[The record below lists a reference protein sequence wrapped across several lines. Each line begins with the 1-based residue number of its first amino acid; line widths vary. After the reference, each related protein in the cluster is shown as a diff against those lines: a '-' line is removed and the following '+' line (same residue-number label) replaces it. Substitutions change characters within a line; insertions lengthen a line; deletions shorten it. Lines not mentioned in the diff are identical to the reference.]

1 VTHLRTLESTIM
13 GQALRVSE
21 RRAEQLLAELLE
33 AQGWDNRRPP
43 KGEVLLQQEYR
54 NHPALMEV
62 FLKASK
68 QGPGSG
74 LPEAVVVDRESLVPL
89 MVIEAKAKASDLGLA
104 IREASE
110 VYGAACVAAG
120 YPVLAVGM
128 AGTVE
133 EQYAVRVLKWTG
145 QAWVP
150 VTYEGEPI
158 GWLPGR
164 PDLERAIM
172 PDAPAELRPA
182 IPPPG
187 VLAERADEIN
197 RLLRESGI
205 KDEFRPGV
213 LGAIML
219 ALWSTKGNIRQDR
232 AHILSDINE
241 ACKAAFWRAGKPE
254 LADSLRVDEANQG
267 LAIHARRIV
276 TILERL
282 NITVLTAEHDYLGQL
297 YETFFRYTGGNTIGQ
312 YFTPRHA
319 AGMMVDLCE
328 VSAEDIALDIAC
340 GTGGFLISV
349 MQRVMVREGLS
360 REQVIEFV
368 RNKLIGYEKEPIT
381 AALCVANM
389 ILRGD
394 GSTGVRRGDCFTA
407 TDFPVG
413 RATVA
418 LMNPPFPHKKTDVPP
433 ERFVDRALEGLAL
446 RGRLAVILPTSL
458 LVKASKE
465 AWRERILKDNTLLA
479 IVQLPDELFQPFAS
493 STTSVVMIERGVTH
507 DPRRKT
513 VFVRLQNDGLALKK
527 GARVPVAGN
536 EIPAAIDAV
545 LNRTVKPGFSG
556 LGSVRGTD
564 EWAVGAYIP
573 SHTPTE
579 AELLQSVDVL
589 LRRLGSFYVRY
600 AREVSEQRSAIA
612 AGELEV
618 VPYRERVG
626 PTRIKNAATLPSA
639 PDTIGGMFD
648 IFYGMKE
655 LHSREGIAEGK
666 TLVISPTEAYNGC
679 YGWLDFGP
687 AIQAPFVTV
696 AQTGSIGEAFVQFES
711 CAVNDD
717 CLVLLPKESLG
728 LTAADLVI
736 AAACLHL
743 EKWRFNYGRKLTP
756 PRIAEL
762 PVPITPVARQWVA
775 RRLDEIQRIVM
786 TAVRDYDV
794 QEVSMVA
801 ETEPAYGEPDEEE
814 GITREE
820 FFAALEKVSRP
831 LDDHSDATPDQETT
845 GTLE

>member
-1 VTHLRTLESTIM
+1 
-13 GQALRVSE
+13 
-21 RRAEQLLAELLE
+21 
-33 AQGWDNRRPP
+33 
-43 KGEVLLQQEYR
+43 
-54 NHPALMEV
+54 
-62 FLKASK
+62 
-68 QGPGSG
+68 
-74 LPEAVVVDRESLVPL
+74 
-89 MVIEAKAKASDLGLA
+89 MVIEAKARSAELGQA
-104 IREASE
+104 VREATE

-120 YPVLAVGM
+120 YQTLAVGL
-128 AGTVE
+128 AGTTE
-133 EQYAVRVLKWTG
+133 DQYSLRVLKWTG
-145 QAWVP
+145 REWVP

-158 GWLPGR
+158 GWLPSR
-164 PDLERAIM
+164 ADLERVVP
-172 PDAPAELRPA
+172 PDAPAELRPT
-182 IPPPG
+182 IPPPE

-219 ALWSTKGNIRQDR
+219 ALWSTKGNIRQDK

-241 ACKAAFWRAGKPE
+241 ACKAAFWRAGKPD

-276 TILERL
+276 AILERL
-282 NITVLTAEHDYLGQL
+282 NVTVLTAEHDYLGQL

-319 AGMMVDLCE
+319 TGMMVELCE
-328 VSAEDIALDIAC
+328 VTPDDIALDIAC
-340 GTGGFLISV
+340 GTGGFLIAV
-349 MQRVMVREGLS
+349 MLRVMMKGGLS
-360 REQVIEFV
+360 REQVVEFV
-368 RNKLIGYEKEPIT
+368 RNRLVGYEKEPIT

-407 TDFPVG
+407 SDFPVG

-458 LVKASKE
+458 LVKGDKG

-479 IVQLPDELFQPFAS
+479 ILQMPDELFAPFAS
-493 STTSVVMIERGVTH
+493 STTSVVMIERGVAH
-507 DPRRKT
+507 DPKRKT
-513 VFVRLQNDGLALKK
+513 VFVRLQHDGLALRK
-527 GARVPVAGN
+527 GVRVPVAEN
-536 EIPAAIDAV
+536 DIPAAIDAV
-545 LNRTVKPGFSG
+545 LNRTVRPGFSG
-556 LGSVRGTD
+556 LGSVSGAD

-573 SHTPTE
+573 SPVPTE
-579 AELLQSVDVL
+579 AELLRAVDVL

-600 AREVSEQRSAIA
+600 AREIAEQRAAID

-626 PTRIKNAATLPSA
+626 ATRLRNAASLTATPG
-639 PDTIGGMFD
+639 TIGGLFD

-655 LHSREGIAEGK
+655 LHSREGIPPGK

-679 YGWLDFGP
+679 YGWLDFAP
-687 AIQAPFVTV
+687 VIEAPFVTV
-696 AQTGSIGEAFVQFES
+696 AQTGSIGEAFVQFEP

-717 CLVLLPKESLG
+717 CLVLLPKESLD
-728 LTAADLVI
+728 LTPADLVI

-743 EKWRFNYGRKLTP
+743 ERWRFNYGRKLTP
-756 PRIAEL
+756 PRIGEL
-762 PVPITPVARQWVA
+762 PVPITPFARQWVA
-775 RRLDEIQRIVM
+775 RRLGEIQRIID
-786 TAVRDYDV
+786 TAIGDYGP

-801 ETEPAYGEPDEEE
+801 EREAPYGEGDEGA

-820 FFAALEKVSRP
+820 FFAALEKVTRP
-831 LDDHSDATPDQETT
+831 LGGHSDASPVTHSPTF
-845 GTLE
+845 